1 MKRSK
6 WKGPFVKNKDNEKK
20 LQLLP
25 RNYEINSQIV
35 GLTCNVYQGKKLVK
49 LSLTDEMIGHKVE
62 EFAPTREKF
71 EFKKKKKKKQYLN
84 GTKN

>member
-25 RNYEINSQIV
+25 RNYEITSQVV
-35 GLTCNVYQGKKLVK
+35 GLTCNVYSGKKLVK
-49 LSLTDEMIGHKVE
+49 LSLTDEMIGHKVG

-71 EFKKKKKKKQYLN
+71 EFKKKKKKK
-84 GTKN
+84 